1 MLESCFVG
9 QGILGNFANYLIESI
24 GSLGYAGIIILMAIE
39 SSFVPFPSEVVL
51 IPAGFLVSQG
61 EMNFALILFF
71 SIIGSLIGGFFNYY
85 LALHLGRRV
94 VNALVLKYGKIF
106 LLSKDTLI
114 KSENYFE
121 NHGEI
126 TTFLGRLIPGIRQ
139 IISLPAG
146 FARMNL
152 AKFTFYTALGAGIW
166 SAILIYLGMVIGDN
180 CLLIKDNLNII
191 TLFIGIIVVLS
202 IIIYIIIKRRNSN

>member
-1 MLESCFVG
+1 MLETCFVG
-9 QGILGNFANYLIESI
+9 QGILGTLANYLIESI
-24 GSLGYAGIIILMAIE
+24 GSLGYTGILILMAIE
-39 SSFVPFPSEVVL
+39 SSFIPFPSEVVL

-61 EMNFALILFF
+61 EMSFFLVLIF
-71 SIIGSLIGGFFNYY
+71 SIIGSIIGAFFNYY
-85 LALHLGRRV
+85 IALHLGRRL
-94 VNALVLKYGKIF
+94 VNALVSRYGKIF

-114 KSENYFE
+114 KSESYFE

-139 IISLPAG
+139 LISLPAG

-152 AKFTFYTALGAGIW
+152 AKFTIYTALGAGIW
-166 SAILIYLGMVIGDN
+166 SAILIYLGMIIGDN

-191 TLFIGIIVVLS
+191 TLITGIVVILS
-202 IIIYIIIKRRNSN
+202 IIVYVLIKRRTKN